1 MALASGVGQVT
12 GLFSGSVDG
21 DWIQIS
27 GIKDWLNCQAPS
39 GSMLTVAA
47 DARRA
52 GTPVVVYYD
61 DTSRALYTIQS
72 T

>member
-1 MALASGVGQVT
+1 MALKSAVGQVT

-21 DWIQIS
+21 DWIQVS
-27 GIKDWLNCQAPS
+27 TVNDWLNCQVPS
-39 GSMLTVAA
+39 GSMMTIAA

-52 GTPVVVYYD
+52 GTPVAIYYD
-61 DTSRALYTIQS
+61 DVSRALYTIQS